1 MKSSHFLFPLI
12 ISVFTALGVIL
23 GYWISPGAN
32 FKQAGS
38 YKTKITKLDDVLEL
52 INNKYV
58 DSVDVESIFEKTIST
73 LLHQLD
79 PHSNYI
85 SAKDLIS
92 VNESIDG
99 DFGGVGMRFFIIR
112 DTICITQIIP
122 NSPCMASGVKAGD
135 KIIFINKEKVAGTGI
150 DNQKVMSLLKGK
162 SGTDVEI
169 KVLRGK
175 KQKHFF
181 ITRGTI
187 PIETVV
193 AQYMDGDIGY
203 IKLDQFSIRS
213 AEEFRSAAKSLKKQG
228 MKKMIL
234 DLRNNGGGVLGSAVQ
249 IIDAFLEKGKL
260 IVKTKGVNKEE
271 SEYLSSGSE
280 SLLNVPL
287 VVLINENSASA
298 SEIVSGAIQDND
310 RGTIIGRRSFGKGL
324 VQEDSKLRDGSVIRL
339 TVARYYTPTGRCI
352 QRSYE
357 NGYDEYRR
365 DDKRWERGEL
375 YKVDSS
381 LFVDSLKFK
390 TPKGKIV
397 YGGGGIMPDVFVP
410 YDSLKTNMQLVR
422 YSSLGCIQAFAF
434 DYVSNKRNKW
444 RSINS
449 FKNSFFMS
457 EKDLQSF
464 IKYSIKHYDI
474 KYNDVEF
481 KKIKSHLASMIKA
494 EIARQLWIE
503 QGFYQIHNLNDKVYN
518 KAKQALR

>member
-32 FKQAGS
+32 YTQSNS
-38 YKTKITKLDDVLEL
+38 YKTKLTKLDDVLEL

-58 DSVDVESIFEKTIST
+58 DSVDVERIFEKTIST

-99 DFGGVGMRFFIIR
+99 DFGGVGMRFFILR

-135 KIIFINKEKVAGTGI
+135 KIIFINKVKVAGTGV

-175 KQKHFF
+175 KQKHIL

-280 SLLNVPL
+280 SLLNLPL

-375 YKVDSS
+375 YKIDSS

-390 TPKGKIV
+390 TPKGKTV

-410 YDSLKTNMQLVR
+410 YDSLKTNLQLVR
-422 YSSLGCIQAFAF
+422 YSNLGCIQAFAF
-434 DYVSNKRNKW
+434 DFVSNKRNKW

-449 FKNSFFMS
+449 FKNNFFIS
-457 EKDLQSF
+457 DQDLKSF
-464 IKYSIKHYDI
+464 IKYSIKYYDI
-474 KYNDVEF
+474 NYNEAEF
-481 KKIKSHLASMIKA
+481 KKIKTYLASMIKA

-503 QGFYQIHNLNDKVYN
+503 QGFYQIYNLNDKVYK
-518 KAKQALR
+518 KAKQALK

>member
-12 ISVFTALGVIL
+12 ISVFTALGVCL
-23 GYWISPGAN
+23 GYWISPGTN
-32 FKQAGS
+32 YTQSNS
-38 YKTKITKLDDVLEL
+38 YKDKIIKLEDVLEL

-58 DSVDVESIFEKTIST
+58 DSVDVEGIFEQTIST

-85 SAKDLIS
+85 SAKDITS
-92 VNESIDG
+92 VNESIEG
-99 DFGGVGMRFFIIR
+99 DFGGVGMRFFILR

-122 NSPCMASGVKAGD
+122 DSPCMASGVKAGD
-135 KIIFINKEKVAGTGI
+135 KIIFIDKEKVAGNGV

-175 KQKHFF
+175 KEKHFY

-193 AQYMDGDIGY
+193 AHYMDGDIGY
-203 IKLDQFSIRS
+203 IKLDQFSIKS
-213 AEEFRSAAKSLKKQG
+213 AEEFAKAAESLKQKG

-271 SEYLSSGSE
+271 SKYLSTGSQ
-280 SLLNVPL
+280 SLLNIPL
-287 VVLINENSASA
+287 VVLINESSASA

-324 VQEDSKLRDGSVIRL
+324 VQEDSRLRDGSVIRL

-390 TPKGKIV
+390 TPKGKVV
-397 YGGGGIMPDVFVP
+397 YGGGGIMPDIFVP
-410 YDSLKTNMQLVR
+410 YDSLKTNFELLR
-422 YSSLGCIQAFAF
+422 YSNSGCIQAFAF
-434 DYVSNKRNKW
+434 DYVSNKRKKW
-444 RSINS
+444 KSINS
-449 FKNSFFMS
+449 FKNSFFIS
-457 EKDLQSF
+457 EKVMKSF
-464 IKYSIKHYDI
+464 IQYSIKHYDI
-474 KYNDVEF
+474 NYNEVEF
-481 KKIKSHLASMIKA
+481 KTIKTYVASMIKA

-503 QGFYQIHNLNDKVYN
+503 QGFYQIYNLSDKVYN
-518 KAKQALR
+518 KAKQVLK

>member
-32 FKQAGS
+32 NTQSNS
-38 YKTKITKLDDVLEL
+38 YKTKLTKLDDVLEL

-58 DSVDVESIFEKTIST
+58 DSVDVERIFEKTIST

-99 DFGGVGMRFFIIR
+99 DFGGVGMRFFILR

-135 KIIFINKEKVAGTGI
+135 KIIFINKEKVAGTGV

-203 IKLDQFSIRS
+203 IKLDQFSIKS
-213 AEEFRSAAKSLKKQG
+213 AEEFRSAAQSLKKQG

-280 SLLNVPL
+280 SLLNLPL

-375 YKVDSS
+375 YKIDSS

-390 TPKGKIV
+390 TPKGKTV

-410 YDSLKTNMQLVR
+410 YDSLKTNLQLVR
-422 YSSLGCIQAFAF
+422 YSNLGCIQAFAF
-434 DYVSNKRNKW
+434 DFVSNKRNKW

-449 FKNSFFMS
+449 FKNNFFIS
-457 EKDLQSF
+457 DQDLKSF
-464 IKYSIKHYDI
+464 IKYSIKYYDI
-474 KYNDVEF
+474 NYNEAEF
-481 KKIKSHLASMIKA
+481 KKIKTYLASMIKA

-503 QGFYQIHNLNDKVYN
+503 QGFYQIYNLNDKVYK
-518 KAKQALR
+518 KAKQALK

>member
-32 FKQAGS
+32 SKQSGS

-58 DSVDVESIFEKTIST
+58 DSVDIEGIFEQTIST

-85 SAKDLIS
+85 SAKDLMS

-99 DFGGVGMRFFIIR
+99 DFGGVGMRFFILR

-135 KIIFINKEKVAGTGI
+135 KIIFINKEKIAGTGV

-193 AQYMDGDIGY
+193 AQYMDGEIGY

-213 AEEFRSAAKSLKKQG
+213 AEEFRLAAQSLKQKG

-280 SLLNVPL
+280 SLLNLPL

-375 YKVDSS
+375 YKIDSS

-457 EKDLQSF
+457 EKDLKSF

-481 KKIKSHLASMIKA
+481 KKIKTYVASMIKA

-503 QGFYQIHNLNDKVYN
+503 QGFYQIYNLNDKVYN
-518 KAKQALR
+518 KAKQALK

>member
-32 FKQAGS
+32 YTQSNS
-38 YKTKITKLDDVLEL
+38 YKTKLTKLDDVLEL

-58 DSVDVESIFEKTIST
+58 DSVDVERIFEKTIST

-99 DFGGVGMRFFIIR
+99 DFGGVGMRFFILR

-135 KIIFINKEKVAGTGI
+135 KIIFINKVKVAGTGV

-175 KQKHFF
+175 KQKHIL

-213 AEEFRSAAKSLKKQG
+213 AEEFRSAAQSLKKQG

-280 SLLNVPL
+280 SLLNLPL

-375 YKVDSS
+375 YKIDSS

-390 TPKGKIV
+390 TPKGKTV

-410 YDSLKTNMQLVR
+410 YDSLKTNLQLVR
-422 YSSLGCIQAFAF
+422 YSNLGCIQAFAF
-434 DYVSNKRNKW
+434 DFVSNKRNKW

-449 FKNSFFMS
+449 FKNNFFIS
-457 EKDLQSF
+457 DQDLKSF
-464 IKYSIKHYDI
+464 IKYSIKYYDI
-474 KYNDVEF
+474 NYNEAEF
-481 KKIKSHLASMIKA
+481 KKIKTYLASMIKA

-503 QGFYQIHNLNDKVYN
+503 QGFYQIYNLNDKVYK
-518 KAKQALR
+518 KAKQALK

>member
-32 FKQAGS
+32 YTQSNS

-58 DSVDVESIFEKTIST
+58 DSVDVEGIFEKTIST

-99 DFGGVGMRFFIIR
+99 DFGGVGMRFFILR

-135 KIIFINKEKVAGTGI
+135 KIIFINKVKVAGTGV

-175 KQKHFF
+175 KQKHIL

-203 IKLDQFSIRS
+203 IKLDQFSIKS
-213 AEEFRSAAKSLKKQG
+213 AEEFRSAAQSLKKQG

-280 SLLNVPL
+280 SLLNLPL

-375 YKVDSS
+375 YKIDSS

-390 TPKGKIV
+390 TPKGKTV

-410 YDSLKTNMQLVR
+410 YDSLKTNLQLVR
-422 YSSLGCIQAFAF
+422 YSNLGCIQAFAF
-434 DYVSNKRNKW
+434 DFVSNKRNKW

-449 FKNSFFMS
+449 FKNNFFIS
-457 EKDLQSF
+457 DQDLKSF
-464 IKYSIKHYDI
+464 IKYSIKYYDI
-474 KYNDVEF
+474 NYNEAEF
-481 KKIKSHLASMIKA
+481 KKIKTYLASMIKA

-503 QGFYQIHNLNDKVYN
+503 QGFYQIYNLNDKVYK
-518 KAKQALR
+518 KAKQALK